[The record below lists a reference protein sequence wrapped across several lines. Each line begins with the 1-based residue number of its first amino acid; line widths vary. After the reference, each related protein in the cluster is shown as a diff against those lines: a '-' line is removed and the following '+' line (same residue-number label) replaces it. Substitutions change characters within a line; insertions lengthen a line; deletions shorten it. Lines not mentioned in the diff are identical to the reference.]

1 MNPTTKKVTTIAMLC
16 ALSYIVMAVGRIPIV
31 MFLSYDPKDVIITI
45 GGFIFGPL
53 SAALISLI
61 VSFVEMLS
69 VSDTGPIGLIMNVLA
84 TCAFSCTAA
93 YFYKK
98 NHSLKGAVI
107 GLVLGTLSMTAVM
120 LLWNYLITPMYL
132 GYPREAVAAMLVP
145 MFLPFNLLKGGL
157 NAAITMLLYKPVVSG
172 LRKAGLIPPSSHTE
186 NAKSRNLGVFLISAF
201 ALVTFILFAL
211 VLKGVL

>member
-1 MNPTTKKVTTIAMLC
+1 MNTRTKTITTIAMLC
-16 ALSYIVMAVGRIPIV
+16 AVSYIAVAVGRIPIV
-31 MFLSYDPKDVIITI
+31 MFLDYEPKDVIITI
-45 GGFIFGPL
+45 GGFLFGSL

-61 VSFVEMLS
+61 VSFIEMLS
-69 VSDTGPIGLIMNVLA
+69 ISDTGSVGLIMNVLA

-93 YFYKK
+93 FVYKK

-107 GLVLGTLSMTAVM
+107 GLILGALSMTAVM

-145 MFLPFNLLKGGL
+145 VFLPFNLLKSGL

-186 NAKSRNLGVFLISAF
+186 NAKNRNLGVFLISAF

-211 VLKGVL
+211 VLKGIL